1 MTLERAAANLPSLCL
16 VLVLAAACAL
26 ISRRRHNQ
34 TLLALEQAVTAA
46 PESPP
51 HPSPSAAL
59 SYPPSTFTYGS
70 TPYTSYRSILT
81 STHVARALSLSSS
94 PPPLY
99 HAVVFGSS
107 TGLIP
112 L

>member
-1 MTLERAAANLPSLCL
+1 VLLWLCVRL
-16 VLVLAAACAL
+16 H
-26 ISRRRHNQ
+26 SRLRHYQ

-51 HPSPSAAL
+51 PPSPPAVL

-81 STHVARALSLSSS
+81 SSHVSRAMSLPSS

-112 L
+112 LYPPP